1 MNHRI
6 TFLEEGKHYET
17 FEDILPDTNS
27 VLDMLIIGKTPSPN
41 SVKIGQYLQDRQKKS
56 MWNKLEE

>member
-27 VLDMLIIGKTPSPN
+27 VLDMLIIGMQVQHRTAIS
-41 SVKIGQYLQDRQKKS
+41 GR
-56 MWNKLEE
+56 